1 MVAIHPI
8 DTRSVREA
16 LDAGQS
22 LPAEWYTTTEYLD
35 RERKEIFARSWQYA
49 GHVDQIPEPGD
60 FFTFQAGHLPLVVVR
75 DTEGGIKAFVNVCRH
90 RGHAVVL
97 GQCGNQKAFQCH
109 YHAWTYRLNGE
120 LVAAPRSDREP
131 GFDKSSLSMISLQ
144 VDTWGPLIFVNPD
157 LNSPPLAATLGDLPS
172 LLESWGYDLWNYQ
185 FRKEM
190 HLEVPSNWKV
200 YIENAIECYHC
211 PTAHPSFSA
220 RVDVDPDTYELRAS
234 GHLISHISR
243 LKLERNGRREP
254 AQPVPDSR
262 PGYNFFYIWPNIML
276 EINENM
282 FNIRRIYPQD
292 PHRTDRIAHTYFD
305 RSLAE
310 AEILEVE
317 AEMAADPT
325 LGEDMV
331 LVERVQNALRSGM
344 LPHAQLLM
352 DSEFLLHHVQEL
364 VYRTLNGE
372 PTLDLETPRS
382 GQSYLV
388 AD

>member
-1 MVAIHPI
+1 MVSIHPI
-8 DTRSVREA
+8 DTRSVREV

-22 LPAEWYTTTEYLD
+22 LPAEWYTTPEYLE
-35 RERKEIFARSWQYA
+35 RERKEVFTRSWQYA
-49 GHVDQIPEPGD
+49 GHVDQIPEAGD

-75 DTEGGIKAFVNVCRH
+75 DAKGGINAFVNVCRH

-120 LVAAPRSDREP
+120 LAAAPRSDREP
-131 GFDKSSLSMISLQ
+131 GFDKSSLSMIPLN

-157 LNSPPLAATLGDLPS
+157 TTSAPLADSLGPLPE
-172 LLESWGYDLWNYQ
+172 LLDSWGYDLWSYR

-211 PTAHPSFSA
+211 PTAHPSFSD
-220 RVDVDPDTYELRAS
+220 RVDVDPDTYELKAS

-243 LKLERNGRREP
+243 LKQERNGRIPVR
-254 AQPVPDSR
+254 PVPDAR
-262 PGYNFFYIWPNIML
+262 PGYNFFYIWPNMML

-292 PHRTDRIAHTYFD
+292 PHRTNRFAHTYFD
-305 RSLAE
+305 RSLTE

-364 VYRTLNGE
+364 VYRTLSGE
-372 PTLDLETPRS
+372 PTLGLETPRS
-382 GQSYLV
+382 GQSYLAV
-388 AD
+388 D